1 MITTFPQHRH
11 CGVILC
17 IALIC
22 VACGQKSQAQGPAT
36 YSKTKGWSSV
46 CLGKTSLDLPDEVD
60 VAESN
65 TNHFSGYGFDPGIMG
80 AATPRQ
86 QWNRIKVQE
95 TNVTTQ
101 RSLKDIRDFAAF
113 QNAQKKRSAEERY
126 PREVKLAG
134 EAKLPDAY
142 AYGFVYFG
150 SFDIG
155 YFEPFDKRIRLF
167 EGGLPGE
174 GDLNTKQDV
183 QAKYKELRS
192 LYTARRPQTLPTEPG
207 VCTPFGFFKDPPS
220 GPVTDYSIDVPVRS
234 LKYPSLIFFV
244 TIKPADANAPKDVSE
259 LPDPNR
265 LTIDDIKSL
274 KGMGAIAALA
284 AMGGIKRT
292 VGPEPIVVAGQPG
305 RILAREYHHEGSL
318 TTSSSGA
325 AYEMQADVVGV
336 QGRPDMP
343 AITIK
348 MAAALPDP
356 DPTPPPTRGSFGQ
369 IHHYEPKRP
378 ALKGVK
384 TPPFEEGMAYFR
396 QVLASVRTLPALTA
410 VPKPS
415 TPAN

>member
-134 EAKLPDAY
+134 EAKLPDAH

-174 GDLNTKQDV
+174 GDLNTKQDI
-183 QAKYKELRS
+183 QAKYKELRT
-192 LYTARRPQTLPTEPG
+192 LYT
-207 VCTPFGFFKDPPS
+207 CPPS
-220 GPVTDYSIDVPVRS
+220 SRPCLPSLASAHPLASSKIHPPDRLRTTESMCRYAASSI
-234 LKYPSLIFFV
+234 PSLIFFV
-244 TIKPADANAPKDVSE
+244 TIRPADENAPKDV
-259 LPDPNR
+259 
-265 LTIDDIKSL
+265 
-274 KGMGAIAALA
+274 
-284 AMGGIKRT
+284 KR
-292 VGPEPIVVAGQPG
+292 
-305 RILAREYHHEGSL
+305 
-318 TTSSSGA
+318 
-325 AYEMQADVVGV
+325 
-336 QGRPDMP
+336 
-343 AITIK
+343 
-348 MAAALPDP
+348 
-356 DPTPPPTRGSFGQ
+356 PTRSQ
-369 IHHYEPKRP
+369 
-378 ALKGVK
+378 
-384 TPPFEEGMAYFR
+384 
-396 QVLASVRTLPALTA
+396 SC
-410 VPKPS
+410 
-415 TPAN
+415 